1 MKKMEISQ
9 MENLQGGW
17 SKSDSCKLGAGL
29 SMVAAGLSSS
39 IGIGLLGI
47 AAAHFWWQSC

>member
-17 SKSDSCKLGAGL
+17 GKSDNCKLGAGL
-29 SMVAAGLSSS
+29 AMIAAGLSSS
-39 IGIGLLGI
+39 IGGGLVGI